1 MREVSNMENVYD
13 LIMNIINSISV
24 YGIIVTSLLII
35 FESII
40 PPLPLCLFITVLFI
54 NYGNF
59 YGFLLSWILTVIG
72 CTMSFFIFKKIFK
85 NKTDKYLMKYKKF
98 NKYMNLISNIDF
110 SNLVLII
117 SIPFTPAFLVNVVS
131 GISNIRF
138 NKFISA
144 IIIGKISLVLFWGLI
159 GTSLIESLKSPSI
172 LLFIILLVTI
182 SYIFSKIVNKKL
194 KID

>member
-1 MREVSNMENVYD
+1 MESLYN

-24 YGIIVTSLLII
+24 YGIVVTSILII

-59 YGFLLSWILTVIG
+59 YGFLLSWILTIIG
-72 CTMSFFIFKKIFK
+72 CSISFFIFRKIFK
-85 NKTDKYLMKYKKF
+85 NKTDKYLMKYNKF

-159 GTSLIESLKSPSI
+159 GMSLIESLKNPII
-172 LLFIILLVTI
+172 LIIIILLVTI